1 MQYPTFTVNMNN
13 KTETINIQRKSN

>member
-13 KTETINIQRKSN
+13 KTETINIRRKSN